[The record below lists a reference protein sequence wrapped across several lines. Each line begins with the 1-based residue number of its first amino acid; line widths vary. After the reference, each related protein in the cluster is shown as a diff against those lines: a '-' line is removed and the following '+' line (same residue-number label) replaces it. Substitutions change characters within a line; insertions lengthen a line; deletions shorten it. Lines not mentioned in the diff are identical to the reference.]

1 MDNDLT
7 KEDTNKKTPD
17 DRFKEGVSR
26 WLLAL
31 AIGVAVGAVSSLL
44 ENIILVIQQY
54 KYMGF
59 NSCTAALFFQYSMV
73 FVFVGLVSV
82 RNIAGDHHACCI
94 VVYFCAI
101 PQFFTRPAPFST
113 GCSLPESIF

>member
-17 DRFKEGVSR
+17 DRWKEGVSR

-54 KYMGF
+54 KYKGF
-59 NSCTAALFFQYSMV
+59 NSCTMTYRFL
-73 FVFVGLVSV
+73 
-82 RNIAGDHHACCI
+82 II
-94 VVYFCAI
+94 VV
-101 PQFFTRPAPFST
+101 
-113 GCSLPESIF
+113 GGVG